1 MRTKRISKSTSSVT
15 ISFKE
20 KLSGLVNIV
29 VTKIKDRDFFFGNRR
44 EMRRL
49 LNSRRKTVRFVILVL
64 AMIFIGRYL
73 FNLTNQQKRTG
84 DILDNRKEVQ
94 GAKASQELN
103 KEMSFP
109 LKDASGEEVSRIKFV
124 IEKAELRNEIVV
136 KGQKAT
142 AISGRTFLILTLKV
156 TNEHNQAVEIDT
168 RDYVRLSINGNGEE
182 WLAPDIHNDPV
193 EVQAISTKYSRVGFP
208 IDDGDTDMTIR
219 IGEINGDKEDVSIEL
234 K

>member
-1 MRTKRISKSTSSVT
+1 MRTKRIFQSTSSAIV
-15 ISFKE
+15 ILKE
-20 KLSGLVNIV
+20 KLSGL
-29 VTKIKDRDFFFGNRR
+29 TKILVGKIRNSYNPSGN
-44 EMRRL
+44 
-49 LNSRRKTVRFVILVL
+49 
-64 AMIFIGRYL
+64 
-73 FNLTNQQKRTG
+73 QKRFRNPLDNRKKIIRFALLALVVIFVGNYLINRQSGTS
-84 DILDNRKEVQ
+84 DVSDNRKEVQ

-124 IEKAELRNEIVV
+124 IEKAELRDEIVV

-142 AISGRTFLILTLKV
+142 AISGRTFLIFTLKV

-168 RDYVRLSINGNGEE
+168 RDYIRLSINGNGEE

-208 IDDGDTDMTIR
+208 IDDGDTDMTLR

>member
-1 MRTKRISKSTSSVT
+1 MRTKRIFQSTSSAIV
-15 ISFKE
+15 ILKE
-20 KLSGLVNIV
+20 KLSGL
-29 VTKIKDRDFFFGNRR
+29 TKILVGKIRNSYNPSGN
-44 EMRRL
+44 
-49 LNSRRKTVRFVILVL
+49 
-64 AMIFIGRYL
+64 
-73 FNLTNQQKRTG
+73 QKRFRNPLDNRKKIIRFALLALVVIFVGNYLINRQSGTS
-84 DILDNRKEVQ
+84 DVSDNRKEVQ

-124 IEKAELRNEIVV
+124 IEKAELRDEIVV

-142 AISGRTFLILTLKV
+142 AISGRTFLIFTLKV

-168 RDYVRLSINGNGEE
+168 RDYIRLSINGNGEE

-208 IDDGDTDMTIR
+208 IDDGDTDMTLR
-219 IGEINGDKEDVSIEL
+219 IGEINGDKEDVSIDL